1 MAIIDTVTAREILD
15 SRGNP
20 TVEVEVYLEDGSGGR
35 ASIPSGASRGKRE
48 AAEKRDD
55 DAGRY
60 MGRGVLKAVKIVNEV
75 ICNEIT
81 GLDAEEQS
89 RIDRILV
96 ELDGTEDKS
105 KLGAT
110 ALLGVSLAV
119 ARAAA
124 RHSGLPLYRYLGGV
138 DSRELPVPLM
148 NVLNGGAH
156 ADNNLDIQEFMIV
169 PTGAA
174 SFREGIR
181 MGVEIYHSLKGILK
195 ERGLSTAVGD
205 EGGFA
210 PNLKSNADAL
220 DQLLRAIESAGYDPG
235 EEVHLALDAAA
246 SSFFSEGKY
255 HLESDRSAEEMVRY
269 YSDLVAKYPIVS
281 IEDGLAEEDWE
292 GWKLLTDELGS
303 QVQIVGDDLF
313 VTNRKLL
320 RRGIDESV
328 ANSIL
333 IKLNQVGTL
342 SETLETIEMAKRAGF
357 TTVVSHRSGET
368 EDVVIADLAVGLSLG
383 QIKTGAPC
391 RGERVA
397 KYNQLLRI
405 EEEIGEEAVYRG
417 KDAFYSIRD

>member
-1 MAIIDTVTAREILD
+1 
-15 SRGNP
+15 
-20 TVEVEVYLEDGSGGR
+20 
-35 ASIPSGASRGKRE
+35 
-48 AAEKRDD
+48 
-55 DAGRY
+55 
-60 MGRGVLKAVKIVNEV
+60 
-75 ICNEIT
+75 
-81 GLDAEEQS
+81 
-89 RIDRILV
+89 
-96 ELDGTEDKS
+96 
-105 KLGAT
+105 
-110 ALLGVSLAV
+110 
-119 ARAAA
+119 
-124 RHSGLPLYRYLGGV
+124 
-138 DSRELPVPLM
+138 M

-313 VTNRKLL
+313 VTNRKFL

-342 SETLETIEMAKRAGF
+342 SETLETIELAKRAGF

-391 RGERVA
+391 RGGADRQVQPA
-397 KYNQLLRI
+397 P
-405 EEEIGEEAVYRG
+405 AYRG
-417 KDAFYSIRD
+417 GDRRGGHLPGEGRFLLHPGLIPYIYPPGQPPNKCPGPPENFAPGTPPFARSARPCS